1 MRITLKAESRGP
13 ATKGGLKQMR
23 KGGLLPATVSGKGVE
38 SGNYS
43 VSWKELTDIFRS
55 HGSSAIINLQDNEES
70 SLVLARDIQR
80 EPISGKIIHVG
91 FQKISAREL
100 IHAEVR
106 IVLHGT
112 PEDVKQSEGIL
123 EHQLNRIEIS
133 AYPDQLPEQIV
144 LDISNISLGHPL
156 HVSDIQSTS
165 QYTILTS
172 PETIVASVQP
182 LRRAV
187 AEQEAVEEV
196 TEVSTPAES

>member
-13 ATKGGLKQMR
+13 ATKGELKRMR
-23 KGGLLPATVSGKGVE
+23 KGGLLPVTVSGKGVE
-38 SGNYS
+38 SRNYS

-55 HGSSAIINLQDNEES
+55 HGSSVIIDLKNNGES

-112 PEDVKQSEGIL
+112 PEDVKRGEGVL
-123 EHQLNRIEIS
+123 EHQLNEIEIS

-144 LDISNISLGHPL
+144 LDVSNISLGHPL
-156 HVSDIQSTS
+156 HVSDIPSTS
-165 QYTILTS
+165 QYTILTP

-187 AEQEAVEEV
+187 AEQEAAEEV

>member
-1 MRITLKAESRGP
+1 MRITLNAEPRGA
-13 ATKGGLKQMR
+13 ATKGELNKMR
-23 KGGLLPATVSGKGVE
+23 KDGLLPVTVSGKGVE
-38 SGNYS
+38 SRNYL
-43 VSWKELTDIFRS
+43 VSWKELTELLRF
-55 HGSSAIINLQDNEES
+55 HGNSAIINLNDNSET

-80 EPISGKIIHVG
+80 DPVSGKIIHVG

-123 EHQLNRIEIS
+123 EHQLNQIEIS

-144 LDISNISLGHPL
+144 LDVSNLSLGHPL
-156 HVSDIQSTS
+156 HVSDIPSTS
-165 QYTILTS
+165 QYTILTP

-182 LRRAV
+182 LRRVV
-187 AEQEAVEEV
+187 AEQEVVEEV
-196 TEVSTPAES
+196 AEISTPAES